1 MDMIFQVGSLVVTR
15 CTTPATGVRSIRA
28 LTGPEAERALLA
40 AELVEEQLSR
50 LEGDLEEEEA
60 VEKMHSKELQAFDKK
75 LAEMRCRLEAPD
87 FPLLA
92 SHKAQARLEHLQKVV
107 QVSEHLKG
115 HFEF

>member
-1 MDMIFQVGSLVVTR
+1 MGSLVVTR

-60 VEKMHSKELQAFDKK
+60 VEKMHSKELQAFDKT
-75 LAEMRCRLEAPD
+75 LAEIRCRLEAPD

-92 SHKAQARLEHLQKVV
+92 SQKAQARLEHLQKVV
-107 QVSEHLKG
+107 QVSELLKG
-115 HFEF
+115 HFKF

>member
-1 MDMIFQVGSLVVTR
+1 MCTYYRSKQIR
-15 CTTPATGVRSIRA
+15 CV
-28 LTGPEAERALLA
+28 ERRKF
-40 AELVEEQLSR
+40 ELER
-50 LEGDLEEEEA
+50 F
-60 VEKMHSKELQAFDKK
+60 KELQAFDKK

-107 QVSEHLKG
+107 QVRDHLKG